1 MLAATTT
8 LRLRAAALAAAALS
22 LFLLAGCA
30 TGGQDAEQPAREP
43 APAEQ
48 AESAASEPAES
59 PSPNNGTP
67 DESNAVAP
75 VEPESEMDDMK
86 ASTPI
91 TASTTVGEIMAM
103 PEFGDFGRLLFPVDR
118 PVNASATLEELAND
132 GTYVWYSNLDGGQF
146 ARDLERLRA
155 DSATGQQ
162 VFYPIY
168 SEAEVAA
175 DPSKRDT
182 GLFFFRGDAN
192 APFAIVNAGGGFAYV
207 AALQDSFP
215 HALEISE
222 LGANAFA
229 LIYRPDDPYG
239 DLAKAVEFVYDHA
252 DELGVD
258 REGYSL
264 WGGSAGA
271 RMAATLGNSQYL
283 HQLTGRSDFPQA
295 AAVIMEYTGYSTVSR
310 YDAPTFICV
319 GTNDGIA
326 DYRVMS
332 ARAEALE
339 RLGIPTEVQVYE
351 DLRHGFGAGYGT
363 KAEGWIEDAVAF
375 WMENR

>member
-1 MLAATTT
+1 M
-8 LRLRAAALAAAALS
+8 
-22 LFLLAGCA
+22 
-30 TGGQDAEQPAREP
+30 
-43 APAEQ
+43 
-48 AESAASEPAES
+48 
-59 PSPNNGTP
+59 
-67 DESNAVAP
+67 
-75 VEPESEMDDMK
+75 
-86 ASTPI
+86 
-91 TASTTVGEIMAM
+91 
-103 PEFGDFGRLLFPVDR
+103 
-118 PVNASATLEELAND
+118 
-132 GTYVWYSNLDGGQF
+132 
-146 ARDLERLRA
+146 
-155 DSATGQQ
+155 
-162 VFYPIY
+162 FYPIY
-168 SEAEVAA
+168 SEAEMAA

-239 DLAKAVEFVYDHA
+239 DLAKALEFVYDHA

-310 YDAPTFICV
+310 Y
-319 GTNDGIA
+319 
-326 DYRVMS
+326 
-332 ARAEALE
+332 
-339 RLGIPTEVQVYE
+339 
-351 DLRHGFGAGYGT
+351 
-363 KAEGWIEDAVAF
+363 
-375 WMENR
+375 